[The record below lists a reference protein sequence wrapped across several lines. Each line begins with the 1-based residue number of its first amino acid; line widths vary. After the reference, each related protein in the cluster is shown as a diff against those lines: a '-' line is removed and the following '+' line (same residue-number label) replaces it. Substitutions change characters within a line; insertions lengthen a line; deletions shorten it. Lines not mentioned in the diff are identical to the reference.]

1 MIIKMYAIF
10 CRETLRKMKFEGKL
24 AAQAGHAYLHAWWD
38 AEDRMKYERTYYGN
52 HDNDYDEDLSLYY
65 HSVMKPY
72 RESNDARKIALVVD
86 TVEELEELYAEFK
99 PHMGATIVDDCGY
112 TVFSCTTT
120 TAVGLG
126 PIPSDWTKGT
136 RLADLETLRNEIHE
150 SGDLPVAAGQSAVH
164 PSYEQATRHIARG

>member
-10 CRETLRKMKFEGKL
+10 CRETLREMKFEGKL

-38 AEDRMKYERTYYGN
+38 ADQRVHPMNADLEYALPESYYEK
-52 HDNDYDEDLSLYY
+52 
-65 HSVMKPY
+65 VMIPY
-72 RESNDARKIALVVD
+72 RYDNDARKIALVVD
-86 TVEELEELYAEFK
+86 TVQELEELYETFK

-112 TVFSCTTT
+112 TVFDCTTT

-136 RLADLETLRNEIHE
+136 RLGDLETLKNEIIR
-150 SGDLPVAAGQSAVH
+150 
-164 PSYEQATRHIARG
+164 YEDA